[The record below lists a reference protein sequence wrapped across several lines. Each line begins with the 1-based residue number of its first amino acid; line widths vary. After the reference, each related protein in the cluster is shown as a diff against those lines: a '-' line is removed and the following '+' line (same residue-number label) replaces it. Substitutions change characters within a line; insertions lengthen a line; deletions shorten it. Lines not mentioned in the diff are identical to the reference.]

1 MTRPF
6 SAIQIWNSFLK
17 IIPYFGVTFGV
28 VTGTV
33 ILGLAI
39 AVLLFVWKLSRHRIL
54 NVLSDV
60 YINIIRCTPAIV
72 LLFIVYYGIPKLF
85 DGLFGINLNFAPKII
100 YVIISLS
107 LLYASSLTE
116 IMRSVWLAMGKS
128 QYEAAL
134 SIGMTPWQA
143 IFRIMVPQGL
153 VIALPNLGNS
163 LIALFKEGS
172 LAFTIGLIDMMGQ
185 GNLIISR
192 NYGAYSLE
200 TYIALA
206 IIYWALTLIIEQIF
220 NKLELKLG
228 AGRLAGTNG
237 KPGTDRGTGTGVPG
251 RVNAGILKKGARH
264 EA

>member
-6 SAIQIWNSFLK
+6 SGIQIWNSFLT
-17 IIPYFGVTFGV
+17 IIPYIGVTFGV
-28 VTGTV
+28 VLGTIV
-33 ILGLAI
+33 VALAL
-39 AVLLFVWKLSRHRIL
+39 ATLLFVWKLSHRRAL
-54 NVLSDV
+54 NLLSDA
-60 YINIIRCTPAIV
+60 YINIIRCTPSIV

-85 DGLFGINLNFAPKII
+85 LALFNLDLNFTSKII

-107 LLYASSLTE
+107 LIYAASLTE
-116 IMRSVWLAMGKS
+116 IMRSVWLAMGRQ

-134 SIGMTPWQA
+134 SVGHSPRQA
-143 IFRIMVPQGL
+143 IMRIMVPQGL

-172 LAFTIGLIDMMGQ
+172 LAFTIGLIDMMGA

-206 IIYWALTLIIEQIF
+206 IIYWVLTFVIEQSF
-220 NKLELKLG
+220 RVLERHFGG
-228 AGRLAGTNG
+228 AHA
-237 KPGTDRGTGTGVPG
+237 V
-251 RVNAGILKKGARH
+251 
-264 EA
+264 